1 MKPLKS
7 SLKRIKRERE
17 RIAKESSRRVMIDFV
32 DVQNRSLGKTF
43 DMSLDCKV
51 EDINQ
56 LLISQLKNHE
66 EEYQFYFRNYR
77 LRNNFKEIAA
87 QFKDLATEGTL
98 KLHYV
103 PDSLIGVRPITRISS
118 SLEGHTKSVLDVK
131 FSPNNKFLATCSGD
145 MTVRLWDVNTEMP
158 IAKFEKIHRNWI
170 LALAWSPDSSRFA
183 AGDYNGLISVTI
195 ARKIPRKS
203 IKKKEVKNKKI
214 NESNG
219 SVKKEG
225 GKKIISTKPVILKGH
240 KSWITSLAFSPYHL
254 DPDGHIMVSGSKDKT
269 VRLWNTVFGRQIAT
283 GAVHSEAVTRVTWSA
298 RGYILSASQDR
309 QIIIWSRKLKY
320 LRALPRHAHWV
331 NCLSLNTE
339 HVLNSAF
346 FEQSDYGKIS
356 ATESLPKATKVGKA
370 KRMIR
375 ELIEKSGG
383 EYLLSGSDD
392 NTVNLYTLG
401 FPPLIGSNS
410 APKILDSGEKVSLSK
425 RQNISGPETASKNK
439 DKDSQLKKQVT
450 LYNISP
456 DENSQ
461 KSNCQSFKLV
471 RKHTGHS
478 KQVNHVM
485 FAPNGIIFMSASF
498 DRTLRVWSTFQSG
511 CLAVLR
517 GHVAA
522 VYR

>member
-1 MKPLKS
+1 
-7 SLKRIKRERE
+7 
-17 RIAKESSRRVMIDFV
+17 MIDFV

-43 DMSLDCKV
+43 DMSLDCEV
-51 EDINQ
+51 SDINK
-56 LLISQLKNHE
+56 LLISQLKSPE

-77 LRNNFKEIAA
+77 LRSNFKEIAA

-103 PDSLIGVRPITRISS
+103 PDSMLGVRPITRISS

-170 LALAWSPDSSRFA
+170 LALAWAPDSSRVA
-183 AGDYNGLISVTI
+183 AGDYNGLISVTV
-195 ARKIPRKS
+195 AKKTARKS
-203 IKKKEVKNKKI
+203 IKKKKPEGNNGENSTAKKA
-214 NESNG
+214 EA
-219 SVKKEG
+219 KKT
-225 GKKIISTKPVILKGH
+225 KKHLSSRPVILKGH
-240 KSWITSLAFSPYHL
+240 KSWITSMAFAPYHL
-254 DPDGHIMVSGSKDKT
+254 DSDGRLLVSVSKDKT
-269 VRLWNTVFGRQIAT
+269 IRLWDTFMGRPLRST
-283 GAVHSEAVTRVTWSA
+283 AVHGQAITRVIWSA
-298 RGYILSASQDR
+298 RGYIFTSSQDQ
-309 QIIIWSRKLKY
+309 QIIIWSRKLKF
-320 LRALPRHAHWV
+320 LRSLPKHAHWV

-346 FEQSDYGKIS
+346 FEQKDYTRVS
-356 ATESLPKATKVGKA
+356 ATEALDKRVKVAKA

-375 ELIEKSGG
+375 ALLDKTGG

-392 NTVNLYTLG
+392 NTVNLYCLG
-401 FPPLIGSNS
+401 LPEILGGVKGGSKGGDKV
-410 APKILDSGEKVSLSK
+410 ALVKRPEVSGSK
-425 RQNISGPETASKNK
+425 TEDGESERP
-439 DKDSQLKKQVT
+439 VT
-450 LYNISP
+450 MYNLCP
-456 DENSQ
+456 DEKTQ
-461 KSNCQSFKLV
+461 EKEVKSFKLL

-485 FAPNGIIFMSASF
+485 FAPNGILFMSASF
-498 DRTLRVWSTFQSG
+498 DKTLRVWSTFQAG